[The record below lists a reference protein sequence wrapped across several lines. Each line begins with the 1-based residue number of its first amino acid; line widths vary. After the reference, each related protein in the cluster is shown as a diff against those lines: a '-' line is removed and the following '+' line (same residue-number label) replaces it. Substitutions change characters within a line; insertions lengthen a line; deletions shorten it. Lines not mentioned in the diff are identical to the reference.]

1 MCCCLCLP
9 VSLNAGFC
17 VVYTSIWL
25 SCDSE
30 DPRALSSWADSSH
43 LGGTPPAHRAACA
56 GQSEGMWLLL
66 CIRKGNSTFET
77 VAVVLVGLCE
87 HRNSVPEGG
96 WKGKWQARNASS
108 LIVLATCK
116 YPAGIKAGV
125 GSCSEGVLKM
135 CFYAH
140 PFLLAFPLLCSP
152 SENPLFFFRVHAPGH
167 SGSNIKQTLSC
178 VLIHSVWIV
187 GRGWVWRWGIQGMPL
202 ELEWNKHVSCLNI
215 DMSRIWT

>member
-1 MCCCLCLP
+1 
-9 VSLNAGFC
+9 
-17 VVYTSIWL
+17 
-25 SCDSE
+25 
-30 DPRALSSWADSSH
+30 
-43 LGGTPPAHRAACA
+43 
-56 GQSEGMWLLL
+56 MWLLL

-87 HRNSVPEGG
+87 RRNSVPEGG

-187 GRGWVWRWGIQGMPL
+187 GRGWVWR
-202 ELEWNKHVSCLNI
+202 
-215 DMSRIWT
+215 